1 VAIGF
6 FLAQKLKRQYNND
19 LATKERQMSFYRFVG
34 FSRHPNGRVEV
45 RYASELGRARV
56 LERNGHT
63 EVRLFDMGQP
73 EHKMECIDQ
82 MLNIVEHTEHDL
94 TFEQVDALRTE
105 AEALG
110 FRFKETA

>member
-1 VAIGF
+1 MA
-6 FLAQKLKRQYNND
+6 L
-19 LATKERQMSFYRFVG
+19 YRFVG

-73 EHKMECIDQ
+73 EHKMECVDQ
-82 MLNIVEHTEHDL
+82 LLNMLEFTAHDFTSEQILALHVEADS
-94 TFEQVDALRTE
+94 
-105 AEALG
+105 LG
-110 FRFKETA
+110 FRLEATI